1 MKKFIKSYP
10 GVFSMFLVVLLFG
23 ITSFAEVM
31 RCYKQINFFISLDNK
46 KNTEIHNLED
56 SIYNLNHQL
65 EIYKWDHE
73 TVESLKSQ
81 IKPWGLGLRA
91 FLAVQYN
98 KLIFFNSD

>member
-31 RCYKQINFFISLDNK
+31 RQHDDINFYLRLMDH

-56 SIYNLNHQL
+56 SIYYLNRQV
-65 EIYKWDHE
+65 EIYKYDHDKL
-73 TVESLKSQ
+73 ESL
-81 IKPWGLGLRA
+81 R
-91 FLAVQYN
+91 
-98 KLIFFNSD
+98 D

>member
-1 MKKFIKSYP
+1 MKKFVKENP
-10 GVFSMFLVVLLFG
+10 GFVSFFLVILLFG

-31 RCYKQINFFISLDNK
+31 RQHKDIDFYLRLMDH

-56 SIYNLNHQL
+56 SIYYLNRQL

-81 IKPWGLGLRA
+81 IKP
-91 FLAVQYN
+91 
-98 KLIFFNSD
+98 

>member
-1 MKKFIKSYP
+1 MKKFVKENPAFVS
-10 GVFSMFLVVLLFG
+10 FFLVILLFG

-56 SIYNLNHQL
+56 SIYNLNRQL

-73 TVESLKSQ
+73 TVESLKSN
-81 IKPWGLGLRA
+81 IKP
-91 FLAVQYN
+91 
-98 KLIFFNSD
+98 

>member
-31 RCYKQINFFISLDNK
+31 RQHDDINFFLRLIDH

-56 SIYNLNHQL
+56 SIYYLNRQV
-65 EIYKWDHE
+65 EIYKYDHDKL
-73 TVESLKSQ
+73 ESLKSK
-81 IKPWGLGLRA
+81 IKP
-91 FLAVQYN
+91 
-98 KLIFFNSD
+98 

>member
-31 RCYKQINFFISLDNK
+31 RQHNDINFFLRLIDH

-56 SIYNLNHQL
+56 SVYNLNHKL
-65 EIYKWDHE
+65 EVYKMMWEQDHRA
-73 TVESLKSQ
+73 VESL
-81 IKPWGLGLRA
+81 RE
-91 FLAVQYN
+91 
-98 KLIFFNSD
+98 

>member
-1 MKKFIKSYP
+1 MKKFVKENPAFVS
-10 GVFSMFLVVLLFG
+10 FFLVVLLFG
-23 ITSFAEVM
+23 IASFAEVM

-73 TVESLKSQ
+73 TVESLKSK
-81 IKPWGLGLRA
+81 IKP
-91 FLAVQYN
+91 
-98 KLIFFNSD
+98 

>member
-31 RCYKQINFFISLDNK
+31 RQHKDIDFYLRLMDH

-56 SIYNLNHQL
+56 SVYNLNHTL
-65 EIYKWDHE
+65 EVYKMMYEEDHRA
-73 TVESLKSQ
+73 VEA
-81 IKPWGLGLRA
+81 LR
-91 FLAVQYN
+91 
-98 KLIFFNSD
+98 D